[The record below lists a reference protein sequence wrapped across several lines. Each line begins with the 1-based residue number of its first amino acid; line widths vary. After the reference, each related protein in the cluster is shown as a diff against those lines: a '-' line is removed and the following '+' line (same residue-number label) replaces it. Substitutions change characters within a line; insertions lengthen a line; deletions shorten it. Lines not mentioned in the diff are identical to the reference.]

1 MQLSDERASAIL
13 HVINRIPFG
22 RLSTYGAIAAAAGFP
37 GNARLVGNVLKR
49 LPEDSTLPWFR
60 VINAQGKISFPETSP
75 NYHRQITALTSENHP
90 FKLGKKHLANKM
102 WP

>member
-22 RLSTYGAIAAAAGFP
+22 RLSTYEAIAAAAGFP
-37 GNARLVGNVLKR
+37 GNARLVGKVLKR

-60 VINAQGKISFPETSP
+60 VINAQGKISFPKPSP
-75 NYHRQITALTSENHP
+75 NYHRQIMALTSENP
-90 FKLGKKHLANKM
+90 PYKLGKKHLSKKM

>member
-1 MQLSDERASAIL
+1 MLLSDERASAIL
-13 HVINRIPFG
+13 DVIDRIPYG

-37 GNARLVGNVLKR
+37 GNARLVGKVLKS

-60 VINAQGKISFPETSP
+60 VVNAQGKISFPETSP
-75 NYHRQITALTSENHP
+75 NYHRQIMALTSENHP
-90 FKLGKKHLANKM
+90 CKLGKKHLSKKM